1 MLKLDR
7 DFSSL
12 STPAAHLLQMY
23 RYSPEM
29 AENIQA
35 CNQMFG
41 SIVFLLLLFIERL
54 QTLKSCVNAV
64 Q

>member
-1 MLKLDR
+1 
-7 DFSSL
+7 
-12 STPAAHLLQMY
+12 
-23 RYSPEM
+23 M

-41 SIVFLLLLFIERL
+41 SIVFFFLLFIERL

-64 Q
+64 QWKHDGFRSSTNVIISQ